1 MEQHVGPLA
10 QHLLQS
16 TGSTCR
22 PCFSCSFDKMMR
34 VLLLIFSYHPPSI
47 MYAKRMNRQRV
58 HLNRQRVH
66 LIQELLGNMR
76 RKAANNRG

>member
-1 MEQHVGPLA
+1 MEEHLGPLA
-10 QHLLQS
+10 QHLLRS

-34 VLLLIFSYHPPSI
+34 VLLLIFSHHPPSI

-58 HLNRQRVH
+58 HL
-66 LIQELLGNMR
+66 IQELLGNR
-76 RKAANNRG
+76 RHKAANNRG